1 VKTLP
6 FIVRNQLQ
14 GVEPSNVLYSVHNSP
29 PLVSILNS
37 IHNFPP
43 YFDKVH
49 SNNIYPSMTMSSK
62 WPSPCRF
69 SKQNIARI
77 SHTFPCVLH
86 APSIPSSLTRSP

>member
-1 VKTLP
+1 
-6 FIVRNQLQ
+6 
-14 GVEPSNVLYSVHNSP
+14 
-29 PLVSILNS
+29 
-37 IHNFPP
+37 
-43 YFDKVH
+43 
-49 SNNIYPSMTMSSK
+49 MTMSSK